1 MSMCVDLKQVC
12 IAIMIDIFLETKI
25 RSILM
30 VYLILETDI
39 FFLKKRVTNK
49 SIFFQPDN
57 NF

>member
-1 MSMCVDLKQVC
+1 MCVDLKQVC